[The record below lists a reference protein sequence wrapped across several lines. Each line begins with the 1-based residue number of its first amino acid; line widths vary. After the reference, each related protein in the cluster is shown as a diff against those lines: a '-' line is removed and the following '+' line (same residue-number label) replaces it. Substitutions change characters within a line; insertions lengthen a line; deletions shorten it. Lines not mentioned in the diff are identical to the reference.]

1 MRKFNKVAKIQSEC
15 HRFIRRHHYHSD
27 FIVIILRVA
36 KNLQDKFINESM
48 SDLLL

>member
-15 HRFIRRHHYHSD
+15 HRFIRRHHSD